1 MGRLDGKVAFI
12 TGAARGQGRS
22 HAIRLAEEGADIVC
36 VDLLEQMP
44 SLNYPQ
50 GTAEDLAETIDAVKG
65 LDRRIVAEKAD
76 VRERAQLRA
85 VVEAGV
91 AEFGR
96 LDIVVCNA
104 GILPVKHRVPMEFID
119 AVDVDLVGVFN
130 TVAVTL
136 PHLQAGASIVITGST
151 AGLMPGTLTNPV
163 LGPGG
168 VGYGYAKSMIPQYV
182 ETLALQLAPHMIR
195 VNAIHPT
202 NVDTNLLQ
210 NPDMYTVFRPD
221 LEQPT
226 REDATPAF
234 QSFQAMPIPWIEAQ
248 DVSNA
253 VLFLASDEARYIT
266 GQQLRV
272 DAGAMLLPNQ
282 PG

>member
-12 TGAARGQGRS
+12 TGVARGQGRS
-22 HAIRLAEEGADIVC
+22 HAIRLAEEGADIIG
-36 VDLLEQMP
+36 VDLLDQMA

-50 GTAEDLAETIDAVKG
+50 GTAADLAETVDAVKA
-65 LDRRIVAEKAD
+65 LDRRIMAEKAD
-76 VRERAQLRA
+76 VRERAELRA
-85 VVEAGV
+85 VVDAGV
-91 AEFGR
+91 AQFGR

-104 GILPVKHRVPMEFID
+104 GILPVKHREPSEFLD

-130 TVAVTL
+130 TVSVTL
-136 PHLQAGASIVITGST
+136 PHLQAGASIVVTGST
-151 AGLMPGTLTNPV
+151 AGLMPGTLSNPA

-168 VGYGYAKSMIPQYV
+168 MGYGYAKAMIPQYV
-182 ETLALQLAPHMIR
+182 ETLALQLAPKMIR

-210 NPDMYTVFRPD
+210 NADMYSVFRPD
-221 LEQPT
+221 LEHPT
-226 REDATPAF
+226 RDDVIPAF
-234 QSFQAMPIPWIEAQ
+234 QSFQAMPIPWIETR

-253 VLFLASDEARYIT
+253 VLFLASDEARYVT